1 MQIKYTLDAFAS
13 LTSLLNFIESKNT
26 QGAALRWLERY
37 EAFLLKTLV
46 NVKRLTLCKNPVFK
60 KLQLHC
66 IF

>member
-37 EAFLLKTLV
+37 FHDWLIAVSVHVDFILIEALLHKSRIR
-46 NVKRLTLCKNPVFK
+46 N
-60 KLQLHC
+60 
-66 IF
+66 